1 MSNPQN
7 ISDAVFALIPATYES
22 LRAASGEDLSA
33 LGMVSVSRDGLVLA
47 HTATVGISL
56 NDQQLMMANAMI
68 ALCLREHGASPE
80 IVALLNKARS
90 CCERAQALSDGTDLM
105 SSTLN

>member
-33 LGMVSVSRDGLVLA
+33 LGMVSVSRDGFVLA

-56 NDQQLMMANAMI
+56 NDQQLMMANADSSRSI
-68 ALCLREHGASPE
+68 SGPHHHGYSA
-80 IVALLNKARS
+80 I
-90 CCERAQALSDGTDLM
+90 
-105 SSTLN
+105 